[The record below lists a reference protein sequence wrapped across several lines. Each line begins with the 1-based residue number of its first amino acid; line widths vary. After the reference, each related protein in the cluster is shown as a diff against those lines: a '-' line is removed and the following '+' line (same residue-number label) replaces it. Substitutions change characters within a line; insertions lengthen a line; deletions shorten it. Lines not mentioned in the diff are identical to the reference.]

1 MNLLM
6 RQPGELAA
14 SLQYAQRA
22 LEIARAVDDQRQIA
36 LALALV
42 AEGTRRSDIGAAH
55 RLAQEAIAIAGR
67 LGDIQLF
74 GEVLEACSS
83 GAPEEQRRGICV
95 EALSCAQ
102 QCGDHLVGATA
113 QHKLFGLDLH
123 AGRIKDAR
131 AHVEAAVALAERG
144 VGGDYFLYWM
154 RTDLSN
160 ALLIDGSLGQA
171 EPVIRQ
177 CLLVVRRLGFDADT
191 SELLVGAAC
200 CATGRGE
207 YEKAARLHGAA
218 NVDITAALKAWAINW
233 SQAEREL
240 QEEDQVKLREI
251 LGERAYEDSFAEGAR
266 LSPAQAVEL
275 ALGRTTAT

>member
-177 CLLVVRRLGFDADT
+177 CLLVVRRLGFDADA
-191 SELLVGAAC
+191 SQLLVGAAC
-200 CATGRGE
+200 CATSRGD

-218 NVDITAALKAWAINW
+218 NVDIKAALEAGAIKW
-233 SQAEREL
+233 SQAERNL
-240 QEEDQVKLREI
+240 QQQDQTKLREI
-251 LGERAYEDSFAEGAR
+251 LGERVYEDAYHEGAR

-275 ALGRTTAT
+275 ALGRTTAA